1 MYAIKYKA
9 NKGIVVVVVVVI
21 LKLITYSGSSYDQ
34 ITRLL
39 YNLIT
44 ESGKKHSAIHW
55 RFYFMEWGHKF
66 IFVFTGKGLESNK
79 YNPLTPRSDLH
90 VISL

>member
-9 NKGIVVVVVVVI
+9 KKGIVVVVAVVVVVI
-21 LKLITYSGSSYDQ
+21 LSYDQ

-44 ESGKKHSAIHW
+44 ESGQKHSAIHW
-55 RFYFMEWGHKF
+55 CFFFMEWGHKF

>member
-1 MYAIKYKA
+1 MQLSTRRIKVLLLLLLLLYE
-9 NKGIVVVVVVVI
+9 
-21 LKLITYSGSSYDQ
+21 TDYSGSSSDQ

-39 YNLIT
+39 FNLIT

-79 YNPLTPRSDLH
+79 CNPLTPRSDLH